1 MLLLVVLV
9 SHFVVVFCATL
20 SQFPSQKETVEAWIW
35 NRKWDK
41 MRETIEGWETWLKGI
56 ENENRLL
63 PNSKPLYGP
72 KWAKSRPWSP
82 DSRRDEI
89 IFCYVI
95 FVCEPWVYG
104 WVGRFLMD
112 MPLPKVL
119 SLQWCRRVWDNQMKT
134 GHCELN
140 IHVDNVFGVV
150 VIVVIVNMW
159 VAKSIHAYLNHGDS
173 SAMAR
178 LSQTRQG
185 REEKNCFHRHQR
197 TMVRISES
205 PQLSKF
211 LRYNAGLLFIYF
223 VTSFFI
229 IIQCFSVS
237 LCPLFQ
243 ELS

>member
-95 FVCEPWVYG
+95 FYLWA
-104 WVGRFLMD
+104 
-112 MPLPKVL
+112 L
-119 SLQWCRRVWDNQMKT
+119 SLR
-134 GHCELN
+134 LN
-140 IHVDNVFGVV
+140 RALFDGY
-150 VIVVIVNMW
+150 
-159 VAKSIHAYLNHGDS
+159 ASSKSAII
-173 SAMAR
+173 AMMPSCLGQSNENR
-178 LSQTRQG
+178 PLWTEHS
-185 REEKNCFHRHQR
+185 CW
-197 TMVRISES
+197 
-205 PQLSKF
+205 
-211 LRYNAGLLFIYF
+211 
-223 VTSFFI
+223 
-229 IIQCFSVS
+229 QCFWRRRHRRHRKYVS
-237 LCPLFQ
+237 C
-243 ELS
+243 